1 MKNASRRPRRQRS
14 WFFWAML
21 ALWLLLA
28 VGAALLVL
36 GIVHGA
42 PPYYPLTVDV

>member
-1 MKNASRRPRRQRS
+1 MKVASRRPRRRRS
-14 WFFWAML
+14 WFFWVML

-36 GIVHGA
+36 GVVYGA
-42 PPYYPLTVDV
+42 PPYPLTVDV